1 MQPPKPVRAAK
12 TAYTS
17 PAARSNCA
25 RIAESMGS
33 FFSLAL
39 AMAFTRA
46 GCTNTTRSTRAS
58 TCSTNGAQNPHA
70 STATAVSSAFVEE
83 LFKPAKY

>member
-25 RIAESMGS
+25 RIAESMRS

-46 GCTNTTRSTRAS
+46 GCRRAILIAGTPS
-58 TCSTNGAQNPHA
+58 NCSLP
-70 STATAVSSAFVEE
+70 V
-83 LFKPAKY
+83 